1 MFLKDL
7 NPHQQKL
14 FLGLARELIEADEQV
29 SAQEAEMIAALSAEM
44 GQPELIRNPSDEVLQ
59 QFFPDK
65 NSRVSIMLEL
75 ISLASCDGNFS
86 PEEAKIINRL
96 RDLFA
101 MTEEDV
107 KEYSGWVKRLFS
119 TYAEA
124 AKFFEVGK

>member
-14 FLGLARELIEADEQV
+14 FLGLARELIEADEEV
-29 SAQEAEMIAALSAEM
+29 SAQEAEMIAALSAEI
-44 GQPELIRNPSDEVLQ
+44 GQPELIRNPSDDVLK

-65 NSRVSIMLEL
+65 NSRVAIMLEL

-86 PEEAKIINRL
+86 DEEAKIINRL
-96 RDLFA
+96 KNIFS
-101 MTEEDV
+101 MTDEDI
-107 KEYSGWVKRLFS
+107 KTYADWVKKLFS

-124 AKFFEVGK
+124 AKFFQVGG